1 MGKRDVSKILL
12 METFIIG
19 IISLVAGLI
28 IGIIASQF
36 MSIVVANLFE
46 ADMSEFTFVFSK
58 AAAIKTIFYY
68 VIIYLIV
75 MIFNVFAVTKYKL
88 IDLLNASKKRRKNQ
102 STQSRVISCY
112 LLNSC
117 CNLRHCLLLCHQR
130 LDSLDLFGTSIL
142 LGIIGTFLLFFG
154 ISGFILK
161 LVSK

>member
-88 IDLLNASKKRRKNQ
+88 IDLLNAFKKAKKSKYAVSGYQ
-102 STQSRVISCY
+102 
-112 LLNSC
+112 LLS
-117 CNLRHCLLLCHQR
+117 
-130 LDSLDLFGTSIL
+130 S
-142 LGIIGTFLLFFG
+142 
-154 ISGFILK
+154 
-161 LVSK
+161 